1 MVEVVENWF
10 RRSAEVQDRF
20 RVTQTDNLITSA
32 RWISN
37 AFNQGHKLLVFG
49 NGGSAAEAQ
58 HLAAELVNRFRL
70 ERPPLPAVALTTDT
84 SILTSVGNDYSFNEI
99 FSKQIKALGRPGDVA
114 LAISTSGRSANVLA
128 AVREARA
135 LGLINLGLT
144 GGDGGP
150 LAQEV
155 DLALIVPSD
164 ETPFI
169 QEVHLVALHLL
180 CELIDDLLF
189 VSPGNQV
196 G

>member
-1 MVEVVENWF
+1 MVEVVEQWF
-10 RRSAEVQDRF
+10 KLSAEAQDRF
-20 RVTQTDNLITSA
+20 RVAQADNLITAA

-70 ERPPLPAVALTTDT
+70 ERPPLPALALTTDT
-84 SILTSVGNDYSFNEI
+84 SVLTSVGNDYSFTEI

-128 AVREARA
+128 GVREARA

-150 LAQEV
+150 LAREV
-155 DLALIVPSD
+155 DLALVVPSD

-169 QEVHLVALHLL
+169 QEVHLMALHLL
-180 CELIDDLLF
+180 CELIDNFLF
-189 VSPGNQV
+189 LSPGSQV